1 MIFYLSIFFLLL
13 VFSVNDT
20 LSEKKS
26 YNVQLFDL
34 SIWGLCFIAG
44 FRFET
49 GVDWQVYQYMIEE
62 LPSLTEI
69 SSFSDLPFADLGFS
83 FLIIL
88 IKTFGGG
95 IQTLFL
101 IVAVVAFSLLRQSLK
116 IYFPHILTSL
126 FLYYGFIFF
135 NMEMNLIRQGLA
147 LNIFLFALQYI
158 RSRQP
163 VKYMFCILMAILMHW
178 SAIILVPVYFIVDR
192 DYSSKLVTIL
202 FLSFV
207 FLFLFK
213 VSLGTYILDFVYDY
227 FATETM
233 KERIDLYT
241 TSIWVSNRQLGLSFF
256 FNIIVFFVFLYHR
269 KKLAERY
276 QYFNM
281 FFNLFILHC
290 FFYFVLFDFIEISDR
305 LRLYMNIYVFALP
318 CLYSVFANQAS
329 KIIVL
334 FFIGLSGFAFSR
346 AYITSDIRG
355 IAYRPYQ
362 NYIVYKVIGLESDS
376 KERINQYNRL
386 FNEERKENKK

>member
-1 MIFYLSIFFLLL
+1 
-13 VFSVNDT
+13 
-20 LSEKKS
+20 
-26 YNVQLFDL
+26 
-34 SIWGLCFIAG
+34 
-44 FRFET
+44 
-49 GVDWQVYQYMIEE
+49 
-62 LPSLTEI
+62 
-69 SSFSDLPFADLGFS
+69 
-83 FLIIL
+83 
-88 IKTFGGG
+88 
-95 IQTLFL
+95 
-101 IVAVVAFSLLRQSLK
+101 
-116 IYFPHILTSL
+116 
-126 FLYYGFIFF
+126 
-135 NMEMNLIRQGLA
+135 MNLIRQGLA

-346 AYITSDIRG
+346 AYITNDIRG